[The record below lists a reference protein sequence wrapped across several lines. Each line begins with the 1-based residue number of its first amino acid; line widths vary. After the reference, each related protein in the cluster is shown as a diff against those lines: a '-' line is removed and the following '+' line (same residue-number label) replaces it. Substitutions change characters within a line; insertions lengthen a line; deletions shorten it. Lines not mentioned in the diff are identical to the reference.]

1 MKEKI
6 FHFFQVFSPFIL
18 GSLVGFVIKDFM
30 DYSSL
35 NQPPFAPPGIVFPIA
50 WTALYLLMGIS
61 YYFYR
66 KTDKNSTLITLYYI
80 QLFLNLTWTFIFFVF
95 KMRFLA
101 IVWILVIILL
111 VFYLIKQFWNIKK
124 ESAYLLIPYLLWL
137 LFAMYLTIGIFLL
150 N

>member
-6 FHFFQVFSPFIL
+6 FHFFQIFSPLIL

-50 WTALYLLMGIS
+50 WTVLYLLMGIS

-66 KTDKNSTLITLYYI
+66 KTDKNSTLIILYYI

>member
-1 MKEKI
+1 MN
-6 FHFFQVFSPFIL
+6 
-18 GSLVGFVIKDFM
+18 D
-30 DYSSL
+30 
-35 NQPPFAPPGIVFPIA
+35 
-50 WTALYLLMGIS
+50 
-61 YYFYR
+61 
-66 KTDKNSTLITLYYI
+66 I

>member
-6 FHFFQVFSPFIL
+6 FHFFQIFSPLIL

-50 WTALYLLMGIS
+50 WTVLYLLMGIS

-66 KTDKNSTLITLYYI
+66 KTDKNSAL
-80 QLFLNLTWTFIFFVF
+80 
-95 KMRFLA
+95 
-101 IVWILVIILL
+101 IILSP
-111 VFYLIKQFWNIKK
+111 K
-124 ESAYLLIPYLLWL
+124 
-137 LFAMYLTIGIFLL
+137 
-150 N
+150 

>member
-6 FHFFQVFSPFIL
+6 FHFFQIFSPLIL

-35 NQPPFAPPGIVFPIA
+35 NQPPFAPPGMVFPIA
-50 WTALYLLMGIS
+50 WTILYVLMGIS
-61 YYFYR
+61 YYLYR
-66 KTDKNSTLITLYYI
+66 KVDNDKTLITIYYL

-101 IVWILVIILL
+101 IFWILAIILL
-111 VFYLIKQFWNIKK
+111 VFYLITKFWNIKK

-137 LFAMYLTIGIFLL
+137 VFAMYLTIGIFLL

>member
-6 FHFFQVFSPFIL
+6 FHFFQIFSPLIL

-95 KMRFLA
+95 KMHFLA

>member
-6 FHFFQVFSPFIL
+6 FHFFQIFSPLIL

-35 NQPPFAPPGIVFPIA
+35 NQPPFAPPGIFFPIA

-66 KTDKNSTLITLYYI
+66 KTDKNSTLIILYYI

-95 KMRFLA
+95 KMCFLA

>member
-6 FHFFQVFSPFIL
+6 FHFFQMFSPLIL

-50 WTALYLLMGIS
+50 WTVLYLLMGIS

-66 KTDKNSTLITLYYI
+66 KTDKNSTLIILYYI

-111 VFYLIKQFWNIKK
+111 VFYLIKQFWSIKK

>member
-6 FHFFQVFSPFIL
+6 FHFLQIFGPLIL
-18 GSLVGFVIKDFM
+18 GSIVGFVIKDFM

-35 NQPPFAPPGIVFPIA
+35 NQPPLAPPGIVFPIA
-50 WTALYLLMGIS
+50 WTILYLLMGIS
-61 YYFYR
+61 YYLYR
-66 KTDKNSTLITLYYI
+66 KVDDNKTFITVYYL

-101 IVWILVIILL
+101 IFGILAIILL
-111 VFYLIKQFWNIKK
+111 VFYLIKKFWNIKK
-124 ESAYLLIPYLLWL
+124 ESAYLLIPYLFWL
-137 LFAMYLTIGIFLL
+137 VFVMYLTIGIFLL

>member
-6 FHFFQVFSPFIL
+6 FHFFQIFSPLIL

-35 NQPPFAPPGIVFPIA
+35 NQPPFAPTGIVFPIA

-66 KTDKNSTLITLYYI
+66 KTDKNSTLIILYYI

>member
-6 FHFFQVFSPFIL
+6 FHFFQIFSPLIL

-66 KTDKNSTLITLYYI
+66 KTDKNSTLIILYYI

>member
-6 FHFFQVFSPFIL
+6 FHFFQIFSPLIL

-50 WTALYLLMGIS
+50 WTVLYLLMGIS

-66 KTDKNSTLITLYYI
+66 KTDKNSTLIILYYI

-95 KMRFLA
+95 KVRFLA

>member
-6 FHFFQVFSPFIL
+6 FLFFQIFSPLIL

-35 NQPPFAPPGIVFPIA
+35 NQPPLAPPGMVFPIA
-50 WTALYLLMGIS
+50 WTILYVLMGIS
-61 YYFYR
+61 YYLYR
-66 KTDKNSTLITLYYI
+66 KVDNDKTLITIYYL

-101 IVWILVIILL
+101 IFWILAIILL
-111 VFYLIKQFWNIKK
+111 VFYLITKFWNIKK

-137 LFAMYLTIGIFLL
+137 VFAMYLTIGIFLL

>member
-6 FHFFQVFSPFIL
+6 FHFFQIFSPLIL

-50 WTALYLLMGIS
+50 WTVLYLLMGIS
-61 YYFYR
+61 YYLYR
-66 KTDKNSTLITLYYI
+66 KTDKNSTLIILYYI

>member
-6 FHFFQVFSPFIL
+6 FHFFQIFSPLIL

-50 WTALYLLMGIS
+50 WTVLYLLMGIS

-66 KTDKNSTLITLYYI
+66 KTAKNSTLITLYYI

-95 KMRFLA
+95 KMHFLA

>member
-6 FHFFQVFSPFIL
+6 FHFFQIFSPLIL

-66 KTDKNSTLITLYYI
+66 KTDKNSTLIILYYI

-95 KMRFLA
+95 KMHFLA

>member
-6 FHFFQVFSPFIL
+6 FHFFQIFSPLIL

-50 WTALYLLMGIS
+50 WTVLYLLMGIS
-61 YYFYR
+61 YYFYW

-95 KMRFLA
+95 KVRFLA

>member
-6 FHFFQVFSPFIL
+6 FHFFQIFSPLIL
-18 GSLVGFVIKDFM
+18 GSLVGFIIKDFM

-66 KTDKNSTLITLYYI
+66 KTDKNSTLIILYYI

>member
-6 FHFFQVFSPFIL
+6 FHFFQIFSPLIL

-30 DYSSL
+30 DYPSL

-50 WTALYLLMGIS
+50 WTVLYLLMGIS
-61 YYFYR
+61 YYFFR

-80 QLFLNLTWTFIFFVF
+80 QLFWNLTWTFIFFVF

>member
-6 FHFFQVFSPFIL
+6 FHFFQIFSPLIL

-50 WTALYLLMGIS
+50 WTALYLLMGTS

>member
-6 FHFFQVFSPFIL
+6 FHFFQIFGPLIL

>member
-6 FHFFQVFSPFIL
+6 FHFLQIFGPLIL
-18 GSLVGFVIKDFM
+18 GSIVGFVIKDFM

-35 NQPPFAPPGIVFPIA
+35 NQPPLAPPGIVFPIA
-50 WTALYLLMGIS
+50 WTILYLLMGIS
-61 YYFYR
+61 YYLYR
-66 KTDKNSTLITLYYI
+66 KVDDNKTFITVYYL

-101 IVWILVIILL
+101 IFGILAIILL
-111 VFYLIKQFWNIKK
+111 VFYLIKKFWNIKK
-124 ESAYLLIPYLLWL
+124 ESAYLLIPYLFWL
-137 LFAMYLTIGIFLL
+137 VFAMYLTIGIFLL

>member
-6 FHFFQVFSPFIL
+6 FHFFQIFSPLIL

-50 WTALYLLMGIS
+50 WTVLYLLMVIS

-66 KTDKNSTLITLYYI
+66 KTDKNSTLIILYYI